1 MIMEMKCFR
10 MGMSDISIK
19 DNEESCIEQGYW
31 YSVIPDSTYATVR
44 VHEFSFLNHNI
55 YFILLT
61 THLSNLITNYS
72 FVSRSDVSITVSH
85 NIV

>member
-1 MIMEMKCFR
+1 ML
-10 MGMSDISIK
+10 
-19 DNEESCIEQGYW
+19 
-31 YSVIPDSTYATVR
+31 TVR

-55 YFILLT
+55 YFILLI